1 MADNYIQRSHRQDD
15 SQLGNDDPL
24 MELSRIMG
32 TPDEE
37 SSAGSNDDLALD
49 LERELM
55 GGFDEQA
62 VPQSAGAL
70 PDDQQAVDDD
80 RFAVQEFQD
89 SIERELG
96 MSEPSVIAAAVAAY
110 EEPDYADYEPD
121 TSYADGETG
130 EGVTPQ
136 TSVEA
141 VASPYEEGAAVAAPP
156 VSLEDE
162 LETLLA
168 GSAQPVV
175 HRSANASW
183 GYGSQAQVAGR
194 TEPAPVISRMTSY
207 QTPAAPEPDLEQ
219 VQPAAEAEI
228 SQAAPVQEPV
238 IYDATEEQAQHSEH
252 EDFDA
257 EELMAAFDDFD
268 VHATVN
274 DEVEE
279 EAAVEQEAAAE
290 SSEPVFPRYHSVVQP
305 EATVREPISV
315 PVASPIAS
323 APRLPEVHDLSDY
336 ADELD
341 RAAAS
346 LDAPDVDTVAV
357 TENRVEYTE
366 ALDLPAV
373 HYEDDAPANNGLG
386 ELESEFAEVFGSIE
400 AEDPRTGYAAH
411 EETPKSETE
420 QDQYADIF
428 ADVFGNQAEQGP
440 HSPSSYAAAAAGAAA
455 VGMAGVA
462 AAKSR
467 AQAYQHGPEED
478 SDFAYDPQR
487 DEVDIA
493 ATPYGQQDGKR
504 QRSSF
509 FVPGVAAAVVLV
521 AVAGAV
527 AYKWT
532 SGSGGEPVVI
542 TADKT
547 PIKVQPETTGTAVV
561 PNQDKAV
568 YDKGA
573 TIAPEAP
580 KQDQLVTTR
589 EDPVDL
595 AADEDEDMPATDKV
609 EERVDPAIEDVAS
622 SEPPAQRNGAIA
634 PRKVQT
640 MVVKPDGTMVAAIP
654 QEGEALST
662 GPAVAPV
669 DRPEAPASA
678 ASDALAPVASNAP
691 APAADTI
698 PLPDESADDAIG
710 SLVQGN
716 DLPAPP
722 QAAEAPAPA
731 PVAAKPAAETP
742 KPAAGNLPAKPVETK
757 KITQET
763 VATAPKNIPVVE
775 SRPAEQPLDIVD
787 RVPPKNAAGQQVAST
802 APAAGSYMIQIAS
815 QPNVEGAQKTY
826 ATLSQR
832 YASVIG
838 GRGVDIKQAE
848 IAGKGTFFRVR
859 IPAGSKADAVALCT
873 KYKSAGGSCF
883 VTQ

>member
-15 SQLGNDDPL
+15 SRLGNDDPL
-24 MELSRIMG
+24 LELSRIMG
-32 TPDEE
+32 APEDEE
-37 SSAGSNDDLALD
+37 STAGSNDDLALD

-55 GGFDEQA
+55 GGFDEQ
-62 VPQSAGAL
+62 VTVQSAGAI
-70 PDDQQAVDDD
+70 PDDQHAADDD
-80 RFAVQEFQD
+80 HLAVQEFQD
-89 SIERELG
+89 SIEREMAL
-96 MSEPSVIAAAVAAY
+96 SEPSSDHQAIAAAVAAY

-121 TSYADGETG
+121 ASYADGEAG
-130 EGVTPQ
+130 EGTAPVANAEPVAPQ
-136 TSVEA
+136 
-141 VASPYEEGAAVAAPP
+141 YEERPGVAAPSL
-156 VSLEDE
+156 SLEDE
-162 LETLLA
+162 LETLLS

-175 HRSANASW
+175 QRSANASW
-183 GYGSQAQVAGR
+183 GYGSQTQVAGR
-194 TEPAPVISRMTSY
+194 TEPAPLISRTTSY
-207 QTPAAPEPDLEQ
+207 QPPAAPEPEIPQ
-219 VQPAAEAEI
+219 AAE
-228 SQAAPVQEPV
+228 VHEP
-238 IYDATEEQAQHSEH
+238 ITYDATEDQVQDSEH
-252 EDFDA
+252 EDFDT
-257 EELMAAFDDFD
+257 EELMAAFDDFEVSAD
-268 VHATVN
+268 S
-274 DEVEE
+274 DEVTAHSEE
-279 EAAVEQEAAAE
+279 EQALPVEHNK
-290 SSEPVFPRYHSVVQP
+290 PVFPRYHSVVQS
-305 EATVREPISV
+305 EVNAREPITV
-315 PVASPIAS
+315 PVASPVAS

-341 RAAAS
+341 RAASS

-357 TENRVEYTE
+357 TENRVEQTE
-366 ALDLPAV
+366 SLDLPAV
-373 HYEDDAPANNGLG
+373 HYEDDVPPHSGLG
-386 ELESEFAEVFGSIE
+386 ELETEFAEVFGSIE
-400 AEDPRTGYAAH
+400 AEDPRTAHAAH
-411 EETPKSETE
+411 EEAPKSETE

-428 ADVFGNQAEQGP
+428 ADVFGNQAEQE
-440 HSPSSYAAAAAGAAA
+440 HYSPSGYAAAAGAAA
-455 VGMAGVA
+455 VGMAGA
-462 AAKSR
+462 AAQKSR
-467 AQAYQHGPEED
+467 SQAYRNGPEED
-478 SDFAYDPQR
+478 ADFGYDPQR
-487 DEVDIA
+487 DEVEIA
-493 ATPYGQQDGKR
+493 ATPYGQQETKAR
-504 QRSSF
+504 RSSY

-532 SGSGGEPVVI
+532 GNSGGEPVVI
-542 TADKT
+542 MADKT
-547 PIKVQPETTGTAVV
+547 PIKVQPETTSTAVV

-568 YDKGA
+568 YDKEA

-609 EERVDPAIEDVAS
+609 EERVDPASEDVAT

-654 QEGEALST
+654 QEGEALSA
-662 GPAVAPV
+662 GPAAAPAE
-669 DRPEAPASA
+669 RPEP
-678 ASDALAPVASNAP
+678 ALAPVASNAP
-691 APAADTI
+691 APAPAADANMSAQ
-698 PLPDESADDAIG
+698 PDESADDAIG

-716 DLPAPP
+716 EPPAPG
-722 QAAEAPAPA
+722 QAGAPA
-731 PVAAKPAAETP
+731 PVAAKPAPTA
-742 KPAAGNLPAKPVETK
+742 PAAGKLPAKPVETK

-763 VATAPKNIPVVE
+763 VASASPKNIPVVE
-775 SRPAEQPLDIVD
+775 SRPSEQPLDIVD

-826 ATLSQR
+826 ASLSQK

-859 IPAGSKADAVALCT
+859 IPAGSKSDAVALCT